1 MDTEF
6 IPGTWAD
13 LRPTHR
19 TIPESVTIARQAV
32 EAAWKRRDQM
42 IEAMYYGNEPL
53 DHAALDA
60 TMQEA
65 LDLEAA
71 AAVAWADWGIPG
83 SHEAAKDTTNPMDF
97 FGLQ

>member
-1 MDTEF
+1 MSEF
-6 IPGTWAD
+6 MPGTWGV
-13 LRPTHR
+13 LKPTHAVLPD
-19 TIPESVTIARQAV
+19 TVIAARAAV

-42 IEAMYYGNEPL
+42 IEAMYYGDTPL
-53 DHAALDA
+53 DNEALNA